1 MEKTVIHFM
10 NAAKLVNLY
19 HGIRLENGLIKIL
32 HLHPYH
38 SNVSISRM
46 HNLVCNTR
54 KLATSDRWKRV
65 YIDRDLTWTQRD
77 EARKHDEK
85 AKKDAESRTKEA
97 EDEGKA
103 VKYIAVGPRGKK
115 RVISVP
121 VTRCRGA
128 GLDEGQ
134 T

>member
-1 MEKTVIHFM
+1 MLA
-10 NAAKLVNLY
+10 NA
-19 HGIRLENGLIKIL
+19 
-32 HLHPYH
+32 
-38 SNVSISRM
+38 
-46 HNLVCNTR
+46 R
-54 KLATSDRWKRV
+54 KLAANQRWKKV
-65 YIDRDLTWTQRD
+65 YIDRDLTWAQRD

-85 AKKDAESRTKEA
+85 MRKEAESRTKEA
-97 EDEGKA
+97 EDEGRS

-121 VTRCRGA
+121 SVMTSRGA